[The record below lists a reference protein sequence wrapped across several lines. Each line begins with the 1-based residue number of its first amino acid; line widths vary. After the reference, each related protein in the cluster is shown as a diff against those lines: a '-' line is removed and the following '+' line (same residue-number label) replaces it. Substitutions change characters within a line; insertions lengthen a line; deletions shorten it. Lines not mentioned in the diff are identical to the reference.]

1 MKSCNASYVKGVER
15 NLDLPRRQRKK
26 LLRGF
31 QSELQERFPEPPSEE
46 TLLSEL
52 GSPEEV
58 AQALLLGVDAE
69 GETQRKKVRLLW
81 TRCVAVILGVLLVVS
96 VGLFCY
102 LGTTQVD
109 HVKITIVPDPHPD
122 PSPQYSI
129 DMKEK

>member
-1 MKSCNASYVKGVER
+1 MKSCNASYVKSVER
-15 NLDLPRRQRKK
+15 NLDLPRRQRKE

-81 TRCVAVILGVLLVVS
+81 TRCAAVTFALLLSVVI
-96 VGLFCY
+96 GLICY
-102 LGTTQVD
+102 FDITQVYRA
-109 HVKITIVPDPHPD
+109 KITIVPDPD
-122 PSPQYSI
+122 PAPSQYSI
-129 DMKEK
+129 DVEGK

>member
-1 MKSCNASYVKGVER
+1 MKSCNASYVKSVER
-15 NLDLPRRQRKK
+15 NLDLPRRQRKE

-96 VGLFCY
+96 VGLICY
-102 LGTTQVD
+102 FGLTRAD
-109 HVKITIVPDPHPD
+109 RAKIIIIPDPTP
-122 PSPQYSI
+122 PPQYSMDI
-129 DMKEK
+129 EGK

>member
-1 MKSCNASYVKGVER
+1 MKSRNASYVRSVER
-15 NLDLPRRQRKK
+15 NLDLPRRQRKE

-31 QSELQERFPEPPSEE
+31 QSELQERFAEPPSEE

-69 GETQRKKVRLLW
+69 GETRRRKVKLLW
-81 TRCVAVILGVLLVVS
+81 TRCAAVIFGVLLVMS

-102 LGTTQVD
+102 LGMTQVQRT
-109 HVKITIVPDPHPD
+109 KIIIIPSPD
-122 PSPQYSI
+122 PSPQYSM
-129 DMKEK
+129 DVEGK

>member
-1 MKSCNASYVKGVER
+1 MKSCNASYVKSVER
-15 NLDLPRRQRKK
+15 NLDLPRRQRKE

-31 QSELQERFPEPPSEE
+31 QSELQERFAEPPSEE

-81 TRCVAVILGVLLVVS
+81 TRCAAVILGVLPVVS
-96 VGLFCY
+96 VGLICY
-102 LGTTQVD
+102 FDLSRPGRVEVTV
-109 HVKITIVPDPHPD
+109 IPDPA
-122 PSPQYSI
+122 PSQYSI
-129 DMKEK
+129 DVEGK

>member
-26 LLRGF
+26 LLHGL
-31 QSELQERFPEPPSEE
+31 QSELQERFAEPPSEE

-69 GETQRKKVRLLW
+69 GETRHKKVRLLW
-81 TRCVAVILGVLLVVS
+81 TRCAAVVFGVLLVVS
-96 VGLFCY
+96 VGLICY
-102 LGTTQVD
+102 FGLTRAD
-109 HVKITIVPDPHPD
+109 RAKIIIIPDPTP
-122 PSPQYSI
+122 PPQYSMDI
-129 DMKEK
+129 EGK

>member
-81 TRCVAVILGVLLVVS
+81 TGCVAVMFALLLSVVI
-96 VGLFCY
+96 GLICY
-102 LGTTQVD
+102 FDLFRPGHIKV
-109 HVKITIVPDPHPD
+109 TIIPDPA
-122 PSPQYSI
+122 PSPQYSM
-129 DMKEK
+129 DVEGE

>member
-1 MKSCNASYVKGVER
+1 MKSCNTSYVRSVER

-26 LLRGF
+26 LLRGL
-31 QSELQERFPEPPSEE
+31 QSELQERFAEPPSEE

-69 GETQRKKVRLLW
+69 GETRHKKVRPLW
-81 TRCVAVILGVLLVVS
+81 TRCAAVIFGVLLVMS

-102 LGTTQVD
+102 LGMTKVQRA
-109 HVKITIVPDPHPD
+109 KIIIIPSPD
-122 PSPQYSI
+122 PSPQYSM
-129 DMKEK
+129 DAEGK